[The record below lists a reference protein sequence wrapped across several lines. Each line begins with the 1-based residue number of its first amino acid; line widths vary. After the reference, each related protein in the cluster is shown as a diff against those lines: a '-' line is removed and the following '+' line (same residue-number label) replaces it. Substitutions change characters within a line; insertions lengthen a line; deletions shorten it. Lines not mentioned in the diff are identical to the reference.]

1 MTRHHPDLGSSSD
14 WLNQISH
21 AARPMRS
28 TTQIWVETRHRYG
41 ISALVSHTSF
51 GGETNGSVAT
61 CRLFSQASV
70 TGACKVVPFS
80 SVAVQGIEYL
90 SMRFCSEMNR

>member
-1 MTRHHPDLGSSSD
+1 
-14 WLNQISH
+14 
-21 AARPMRS
+21 MRS

-51 GGETNGSVAT
+51 DGETNGSVAT